1 MLESLFIVV
10 AICIDSL
17 AIGIAYGMK
26 KIKIPIKSLF
36 MINIICTG
44 ILAIAMFLGDVAK
57 KFLSG
62 QLPTI
67 ISFLILLFIGIYF
80 LVEGLINFFA
90 KKSKESKKKFEI
102 KFSNVKIIIDVVV
115 DCTKADMNKSGDID
129 LKEAFYLGMA
139 LSLDALGIGFGS
151 ALGNI
156 NYIQVLVLSFVFN
169 MAIILIGLFLGE
181 KFVSKSKMEFSWI
194 SGLILILLALCKLK
208 A

>member
-57 KFLSG
+57 KFLPG

-90 KKSKESKKKFEI
+90 NKSKESKKKFEI

-115 DCTKADMNKSGDID
+115 DCTKADMNQSGDID

-156 NYIQVLVLSFVFN
+156 NYIQVLVLSFIFN

-181 KFVSKSKMEFSWI
+181 KIVSKSKMEFSWI
-194 SGLILILLALCKLK
+194 SGLILIFLALCKLK